1 MNMPGARVE
10 TETVEVGS
18 VAGRTLLADLYRPPE
33 PNGCGVLLVHGGAWI
48 QGDLT
53 QLRGYGILLGR
64 IGYTCLACEYRLAP
78 DAHWPAQIDD
88 VNTALSYLH
97 GQAASLGIAPEKI
110 AVSGN
115 SAGGHLAL
123 MAAAR
128 PVAPI
133 AAVVAFYPPTD
144 LVAGRDRGA
153 TPLMSAL
160 FGHDPSTA
168 ELAAASPVTYASA
181 SFPPTLL
188 ITGNHDELVSWHD
201 SDDMY
206 HRLREAGAK
215 AELHVFEGLPHA
227 FDRLPDYGRH
237 CANLIALFL
246 DRHVRDP
253 RPIAAPAVPG

>member
-1 MNMPGARVE
+1 MKDRVE
-10 TETVEVGS
+10 VETVEVGR
-18 VAGRTLLADLYRPPE
+18 AGERALLADLYRPPE

-48 QGDLT
+48 QGDRS

-78 DAHWPAQIDD
+78 GGRWPAQIDD
-88 VNTALSYLH
+88 VNAALRYLH
-97 GQAASLGIAPEKI
+97 AHAEELRVDPGKI

-133 AAVVAFYPPTD
+133 AAVVAFYAPTD
-144 LVAGRDRGA
+144 LVAGLDRGSGA
-153 TPLMSAL
+153 LMSVL
-160 FGHDPSTA
+160 FADPSD
-168 ELAAASPVTYASA
+168 EQLVAASPITYAGA
-181 SFPPTLL
+181 DFPPTMLV
-188 ITGNHDELVSWHD
+188 TGNHDEVVSWHD
-201 SDDMY
+201 SDEMY
-206 HRLREAGAK
+206 HRLRAAGAK

-227 FDRLPDYGRH
+227 FDRLPDFGRH

-246 DRHVRDP
+246 DRHVRAP
-253 RPIAAPAVPG
+253 RAIAPADVAVP

>member
-1 MNMPGARVE
+1 MAEQDRVV
-10 TETVEVGS
+10 TETVSVGS
-18 VAGRTLLADLYRPPE
+18 GGGRDLRADLYRPPA
-33 PNGCGVLLVHGGAWI
+33 PNGCGVLLIHGGGFV
-48 QGDLT
+48 QGDRT

-64 IGYTCLACEYRLAP
+64 VGYTCLACEYRLAP
-78 DAHWPAQIDD
+78 GAQWPAQVDD
-88 VNTALSYLH
+88 VNTALAYLH
-97 GQAASLGIAPEKI
+97 ASAPALGVDPAKI

-128 PVAPI
+128 PAAPI

-153 TPLMSAL
+153 TPLMSSL
-160 FGHDPSTA
+160 FGHEPSKA

-181 SFPPTLL
+181 AFPPALL
-188 ITGNHDELVSWHD
+188 ITGNQDELVSWHD

-206 HRLREAGAK
+206 HRLRAAGAK
-215 AELHVFEGLPHA
+215 TELHLFEGLPHA
-227 FDRLPDYGRH
+227 FDRLPDFGRH

-246 DRHVRDP
+246 DRQVRDP
-253 RPIAAPAVPG
+253 RVIAAPAVPA

>member
-1 MNMPGARVE
+1 MTGARVE
-10 TETVEVGS
+10 TETVQVGS
-18 VAGRTLLADLYRPPE
+18 VGERRLLADLYRPPE

-48 QGDLT
+48 QGDRS

-78 DAHWPAQIDD
+78 GGQWPDQIDD
-88 VNTALSYLH
+88 VNTALRWFH
-97 GQAASLGIAPEKI
+97 AEAAALGVDPAKI

-123 MAAAR
+123 MAAAS

-144 LVAGRDRGA
+144 LVAGLDRGA
-153 TPLMSAL
+153 EPLMSVL
-160 FGHDPSTA
+160 FAEPSEA
-168 ELAAASPVTYASA
+168 HLAAASPVTYASA
-181 SFPPTLL
+181 VFPPAMLV
-188 ITGNHDELVSWHD
+188 TGNADELVSWHD

-206 HRLREAGAK
+206 HRLRAAGAK

-227 FDRLPDYGRH
+227 FDRLPDFGRH

-253 RPIAAPAVPG
+253 RVVEAPAVPA

>member
-1 MNMPGARVE
+1 MTGARVE
-10 TETVEVGS
+10 VETVEVGS
-18 VAGRTLLADLYRPPE
+18 AGGRAWRADLYRPPE

-48 QGDLT
+48 QGDRA

-88 VNTALSYLH
+88 VNTALSYFH
-97 GQAASLGIAPEKI
+97 GQAASLGVDPTKI

-123 MAAAR
+123 MAAAQ
-128 PVAPI
+128 PVARI
-133 AAVVAFYPPTD
+133 AAVSAFYPPTD
-144 LVAGRDRGA
+144 LVAGRDRGS

-160 FGHDPSTA
+160 FGHEPSA
-168 ELAAASPVTYASA
+168 DELAAASPVSYTSA
-181 SFPPTLL
+181 SFPPALL
-188 ITGNHDELVSWHD
+188 ITGNEDELVSWHD

-206 HRLREAGAK
+206 HRLRAAGAK

-253 RPIAAPAVPG
+253 RVIGAPAVPA

>member
-1 MNMPGARVE
+1 MNTARVE
-10 TETVEVGS
+10 TETVRVGS
-18 VAGRTLLADLYRPPE
+18 VGERALLADLYRPPE

-48 QGDLT
+48 QGDRS

-64 IGYTCLACEYRLAP
+64 VGYTCLACEYRLAP
-78 DAHWPAQIDD
+78 EGQWPDQMDD
-88 VNTALSYLH
+88 VDAALRYFH
-97 GQAASLGIAPEKI
+97 AQAASLGLDPAKI

-133 AAVVAFYPPTD
+133 AAVVAFYPPAD
-144 LVAGRDRGA
+144 LVAGLRRGSG
-153 TPLMSAL
+153 PLMSVL
-160 FGHDPSTA
+160 FADPSETT
-168 ELAAASPVTYASA
+168 LAAASPVTYASA
-181 SFPPTLL
+181 EFPPALL
-188 ITGNHDELVSWHD
+188 ITGNADEVVSWHD

-206 HRLREAGAK
+206 HRLRAAGAK

-227 FDRLPDYGRH
+227 FDRLPDFGRH

-253 RPIAAPAVPG
+253 RVIDATTVAV